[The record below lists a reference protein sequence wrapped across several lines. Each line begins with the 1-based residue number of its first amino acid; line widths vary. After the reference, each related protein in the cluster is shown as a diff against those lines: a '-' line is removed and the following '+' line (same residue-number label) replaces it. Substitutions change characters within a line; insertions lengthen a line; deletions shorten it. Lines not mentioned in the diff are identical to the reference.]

1 MDEKLIISRDNL
13 SELLNYLADKGY
25 LTLKETSKD
34 LDDLV
39 DEFEDLPEY

>member
-1 MDEKLIISRDNL
+1 MDEEIIIPRSNL
-13 SELLNYLADKGY
+13 SEPLNFLADKGY
-25 LTLKETSKD
+25 LTLKETTKD

>member
-1 MDEKLIISRDNL
+1 MNKRFTISRDNL
-13 SELLNYLADKGY
+13 SELLNFLADKGY

-34 LDDLV
+34 FDDLV

>member
-1 MDEKLIISRDNL
+1 MNKRLIISRDNL
-13 SELLNYLADKGY
+13 SELLNFLEDKGY
-25 LTLKETSKD
+25 LTLKKTSKD

>member
-1 MDEKLIISRDNL
+1 MDEEIIVPRSNL
-13 SELLNYLADKGY
+13 SELLNFLADKGY

-39 DEFEDLPEY
+39 DEFENLAEY

>member
-1 MDEKLIISRDNL
+1 MDETLIISRNNL
-13 SELLNYLADKGY
+13 LELLNFLADKGY
-25 LTLKETSKD
+25 LTLKKTSKD

>member
-1 MDEKLIISRDNL
+1 MDEEIIITRNNL
-13 SELLNYLADKGY
+13 LELLNFLADKGY

-39 DEFEDLPEY
+39 DDFEDLPEY

>member
-1 MDEKLIISRDNL
+1 MDEEIIITRNNL
-13 SELLNYLADKGY
+13 SELLNFLADKGY
-25 LTLKETSKD
+25 LTLKKTSKD